1 MAGTFC
7 SPEDLS
13 RLTGISIGKVE
24 CLLTLDQ
31 PVYSLDSQVPDG
43 RGGTEALA
51 EQLLDSSDLDAADSL
66 FHQQMKAQLHA
77 VLDTLEAREARVI
90 AMRFGMTG
98 GEAKTL
104 DAVAKTYGMTRE
116 RIRQIEVAAMEKLKD
131 PSRSN
136 VLRQYQF
143 DCESPSGGETA
154 SEDPRRRWPSGPPL
168 PPRSDT
174 TNTTAPSPSMTNTMS
189 PQFSWLTPVP

>member
-1 MAGTFC
+1 MEPKPWPNSC
-7 SPEDLS
+7 W
-13 RLTGISIGKVE
+13 IH
-24 CLLTLDQ
+24 
-31 PVYSLDSQVPDG
+31 
-43 RGGTEALA
+43 
-51 EQLLDSSDLDAADSL
+51 SDLDAADLL

-98 GEAKTL
+98 GEAQTL

-143 DCESPSGGETA
+143 DCESPSGGERCVGIRA
-154 SEDPRRRWPSGPPL
+154 GGPQA
-168 PPRSDT
+168 RCSRHASDT

-189 PQFSWLTPVP
+189 PQFAWVTPVP